1 MNNAL
6 PIFLSFLAG
15 ISTVLGGLVIIFKKE
30 YNSQNLSV
38 FLGFSAGIMIGISLF
53 DLLYNSYIYLSN
65 KTNNIILIFIFVIL
79 GILIAILIDKLV
91 PKGSNEIGRVGVI
104 SLIGIII
111 HNIPEGIA
119 TFITASYDIKLG
131 ISFALAIAIHNIPE
145 GIAISIPLF
154 NKTRNIKSTLL
165 FTSIAGFSELLGAII
180 SCIFLSNYIN
190 TTTMGILFA
199 IIAGIMLHISFFEL
213 LPLSLSN
220 DKKRG
225 IYSLIIGILFILI
238 NIYI

>member
-15 ISTVLGGLVIIFKKE
+15 ISTILGGLVIIFKKE

-154 NKTRNIKSTLL
+154 NKTKNIKSTLL

>member
-1 MNNAL
+1 M
-6 PIFLSFLAG
+6 
-15 ISTVLGGLVIIFKKE
+15 
-30 YNSQNLSV
+30 
-38 FLGFSAGIMIGISLF
+38 
-53 DLLYNSYIYLSN
+53 
-65 KTNNIILIFIFVIL
+65 
-79 GILIAILIDKLV
+79 
-91 PKGSNEIGRVGVI
+91 
-104 SLIGIII
+104 
-111 HNIPEGIA
+111 
-119 TFITASYDIKLG
+119 
-131 ISFALAIAIHNIPE
+131 AIAIHNIPE

>member
-1 MNNAL
+1 MNNVL
-6 PIFLSFLAG
+6 PIFISFLAG
-15 ISTVLGGLVIIFKKE
+15 ISTVIGGLVIIFKKE

-53 DLLYNSYIYLSN
+53 DLLYNSYIYLNNMSN
-65 KTNNIILIFIFVIL
+65 NVILIFTFVII
-79 GILIAILIDKLV
+79 GILIAVLIDKVV
-91 PKGSNEIGRVGVI
+91 PKENNKIGRVGVI

-154 NKTRNIKSTLL
+154 NKNKSIKSTLL
-165 FTSIAGFSELLGAII
+165 FTTIAGFSELFGALL
-180 SCIFLSNYIN
+180 SCIFLSSYIN
-190 TTTMGILFA
+190 TNTMGILFA
-199 IIAGIMLHISFFEL
+199 IIAGIMLQISFFEL
-213 LPLSLSN
+213 LPLSLAN

-225 IYSLIIGILFILI
+225 IYSLVAGILFILI

>member
-6 PIFLSFLAG
+6 PIFISFLAG

-154 NKTRNIKSTLL
+154 SKTKNIKSTLL

>member
-6 PIFLSFLAG
+6 PIFISFLAG
-15 ISTVLGGLVIIFKKE
+15 ISTVLGGLIIIFKKE

-53 DLLYNSYIYLSN
+53 DLLYNSYIYLNN
-65 KTNNIILIFIFVIL
+65 KNNSIFLIFIFVLI
-79 GILIAILIDKLV
+79 GILIALLIDKMV
-91 PKGSNEIGRVGVI
+91 PKESNKVGRVGVI

-225 IYSLIIGILFILI
+225 IYSLIIGIFFILI

>member
-154 NKTRNIKSTLL
+154 SKTKNIKSTLL

>member
-154 NKTRNIKSTLL
+154 SKTRNIKSTLL

-190 TTTMGILFA
+190 ITTMGILFA

>member
-6 PIFLSFLAG
+6 PIFISFLAG
-15 ISTVLGGLVIIFKKE
+15 ISTVLGGLIIVFKKE

-53 DLLYNSYIYLSN
+53 DLLYNSYIYLNN
-65 KTNNIILIFIFVIL
+65 KNNSIFLIFIFVLI
-79 GILIAILIDKLV
+79 GILIALLIDKMV
-91 PKGSNEIGRVGVI
+91 PKESNKVGRVGVI

>member
-6 PIFLSFLAG
+6 PIFISFLAG
-15 ISTVLGGLVIIFKKE
+15 ISTVIGGLVIIFKKE

-53 DLLYNSYIYLSN
+53 DLLYNSYIYLN
-65 KTNNIILIFIFVIL
+65 DKTNNVILIFIFVII
-79 GILIAILIDKLV
+79 GILIAVLIDKLV

-154 NKTRNIKSTLL
+154 NKTKNIRSTLL

>member
-180 SCIFLSNYIN
+180 SYVFLSNYIN

>member
-1 MNNAL
+1 MNNTL

-119 TFITASYDIKLG
+119 TFITASYDLKLG

-154 NKTRNIKSTLL
+154 SKTKNIKSTLL

>member
-6 PIFLSFLAG
+6 PIFISFLAG
-15 ISTVLGGLVIIFKKE
+15 ISTVLGGLIIVFKKE

-91 PKGSNEIGRVGVI
+91 PKESNEIGRVGVI

-154 NKTRNIKSTLL
+154 NKTKNIKSTLL

>member
-15 ISTVLGGLVIIFKKE
+15 ISTVLGGLIIVFKKE

>member
-104 SLIGIII
+104 SLIGMII

-145 GIAISIPLF
+145 RIAISIPLF

>member
-154 NKTRNIKSTLL
+154 NKTKNIKSTLL

-199 IIAGIMLHISFFEL
+199 IIAGIMLQISIFEL
-213 LPLSLSN
+213 LPLSLLN
-220 DKKRG
+220 DKKKG
-225 IYSLIIGILFILI
+225 IYALITGILFILI

>member
-6 PIFLSFLAG
+6 PIFISFLAG
-15 ISTVLGGLVIIFKKE
+15 ISTILGGLVIIFKKE

-154 NKTRNIKSTLL
+154 SKTKNIKSTLL

>member
-154 NKTRNIKSTLL
+154 SKTKNIKSTLL

-199 IIAGIMLHISFFEL
+199 IIAGIMLQISIFEL
-213 LPLSLSN
+213 LPLSLLN
-220 DKKRG
+220 DKKKG
-225 IYSLIIGILFILI
+225 IYALITGILFILI

>member
-6 PIFLSFLAG
+6 PIFISFLAG
-15 ISTVLGGLVIIFKKE
+15 ISTVLGGLIIVFKKE

-154 NKTRNIKSTLL
+154 NKTKNIKSTLL

>member
-6 PIFLSFLAG
+6 PIFISFLAG
-15 ISTVLGGLVIIFKKE
+15 ISTVLGGLIIIFRKE

-53 DLLYNSYIYLSN
+53 DLLYNSYIYLNN
-65 KTNNIILIFIFVIL
+65 KNNSIFLIFIFVLI
-79 GILIAILIDKLV
+79 GILIALLIDKMV
-91 PKGSNEIGRVGVI
+91 PKESNKVGRVGVI

-154 NKTRNIKSTLL
+154 NKTKNIKSTLL

>member
-154 NKTRNIKSTLL
+154 SKTRNIKSTLL

>member
-6 PIFLSFLAG
+6 PIFISFLAG
-15 ISTVLGGLVIIFKKE
+15 ISTVLGGLIIVFKKE

-180 SCIFLSNYIN
+180 SCVFLSNYIN

>member
-6 PIFLSFLAG
+6 PIFISFLAG
-15 ISTVLGGLVIIFKKE
+15 ISTVLGGLIIVFKKE

>member
-225 IYSLIIGILFILI
+225 IYSLIMGILFILI

>member
-199 IIAGIMLHISFFEL
+199 IIAGIMLQISIFEL
-213 LPLSLSN
+213 LPLSLLN
-220 DKKRG
+220 DKKKG
-225 IYSLIIGILFILI
+225 IYALITGILFILI

>member
-190 TTTMGILFA
+190 TTTLGILFA

>member
-6 PIFLSFLAG
+6 PIFISFLAG
-15 ISTVLGGLVIIFKKE
+15 ISTVLGGLIIVFKKE

-154 NKTRNIKSTLL
+154 NKTKNIKSTLL

-199 IIAGIMLHISFFEL
+199 IIAGIMLQISIFEL
-213 LPLSLSN
+213 LPLSLLN
-220 DKKRG
+220 DKKKG
-225 IYSLIIGILFILI
+225 IYALITGILFILI

>member
-6 PIFLSFLAG
+6 PIFISFLAG
-15 ISTVLGGLVIIFKKE
+15 ISTVLGGLIIIFKKE

-53 DLLYNSYIYLSN
+53 DLLYNSYIYLNN
-65 KTNNIILIFIFVIL
+65 KNNSIFLIFIFVLI
-79 GILIAILIDKLV
+79 GILIALLIDKMV
-91 PKGSNEIGRVGVI
+91 PKESNKVGRVGVI

>member
-6 PIFLSFLAG
+6 PIFISFLAG

-154 NKTRNIKSTLL
+154 SKTRNIKSTLL

>member
-79 GILIAILIDKLV
+79 GIIIAILIDKLV
-91 PKGSNEIGRVGVI
+91 PKESNKVGRVGVI

-131 ISFALAIAIHNIPE
+131 ISFALAITIHNIPE

-154 NKTRNIKSTLL
+154 SKTKNIKSTLL

-180 SCIFLSNYIN
+180 SCVFLSNYIN

>member
-1 MNNAL
+1 MNNTL

>member
-6 PIFLSFLAG
+6 PIFISFLAG
-15 ISTVLGGLVIIFKKE
+15 ISTVIGGFVIIFKKE

-53 DLLYNSYIYLSN
+53 DLLYNSYIYLN
-65 KTNNIILIFIFVIL
+65 DKTNNVILIFIFVII
-79 GILIAILIDKLV
+79 GILIAVLIDKLV

-154 NKTRNIKSTLL
+154 NKTKNIRSTLL

>member
-180 SCIFLSNYIN
+180 SCVFLSNYIN

>member
-154 NKTRNIKSTLL
+154 NKTRNIKNTLL
-165 FTSIAGFSELLGAII
+165 FTSIAGFSELLGATI

>member
-6 PIFLSFLAG
+6 PIFISFLAG
-15 ISTVLGGLVIIFKKE
+15 ISTVLGGLIIVFKKE

-154 NKTRNIKSTLL
+154 SKTKNIKSTLL

>member
-1 MNNAL
+1 MNNTL
-6 PIFLSFLAG
+6 PIFISFLAG
-15 ISTVLGGLVIIFKKE
+15 ISTVLGGLIIIFKKE

-53 DLLYNSYIYLSN
+53 DLLYNSYIYLNN
-65 KTNNIILIFIFVIL
+65 KNNNIFLIFIFVLI
-79 GILIAILIDKLV
+79 GILIALLIDKMV
-91 PKGSNEIGRVGVI
+91 PKESNKVGRVGVI

-154 NKTRNIKSTLL
+154 NKNKSIKNTLL
-165 FTSIAGFSELLGAII
+165 FTTIAGFSELFGALL
-180 SCIFLSNYIN
+180 SCIFLYNYIN
-190 TTTMGILFA
+190 TITMGILFA
-199 IIAGIMLHISFFEL
+199 IIAGIMLQISVFEL
-213 LPLSLSN
+213 LPLSLLN
-220 DKKRG
+220 DRKKG
-225 IYSLIIGILFILI
+225 IYALITGILFILI

>member
-1 MNNAL
+1 MNNTL
-6 PIFLSFLAG
+6 PIFISFLAG
-15 ISTVLGGLVIIFKKE
+15 ISTVLGGLIIIFKKE

-53 DLLYNSYIYLSN
+53 DLLYNSYIYLNN
-65 KTNNIILIFIFVIL
+65 KNNSIFLIFIFVLI
-79 GILIAILIDKLV
+79 GILIALLIDKMV
-91 PKGSNEIGRVGVI
+91 PKESNKVGRVGVI

-154 NKTRNIKSTLL
+154 NKNKSIKNTLL
-165 FTSIAGFSELLGAII
+165 FTTIAGFSELFGALL
-180 SCIFLSNYIN
+180 SCIFLSNYVN
-190 TTTMGILFA
+190 TITMGILFA
-199 IIAGIMLHISFFEL
+199 IIAGIMLQISIFEL

-220 DKKRG
+220 DKKKG
-225 IYSLIIGILFILI
+225 IYALITGILFILI

>member
-154 NKTRNIKSTLL
+154 NKTRNIKNTLL